1 MAENITLAKPLKLAT
16 PGTAP
21 IDGLT
26 VATVKDI
33 ANIESPWNGMMV
45 YCAADGKSYRVTKL
59 KDVSTGVFTKKA
71 VDTYEAVPDAKDMAA
86 KADKTAL
93 DGKADATSLAGKA
106 DKNHTHAIA
115 DVTGLD
121 TALAGKADKEHT
133 HEQYA
138 LKTEIPD
145 GVNLE
150 PYLTKE
156 EMAAAKAEM
165 EAKEQ
170 ELRTEVEAKADKTA
184 LAAKAEELRAEI
196 AAKDSAQNTT
206 TEFQVYAT
214 NAVIAAG
221 VTDSETGIPWATD
234 VPAGMTQKFKIRCDV
249 LAADSDVVVE
259 WGDGTSS
266 AIAKNEFESSDDSDW
281 GLGEMVYV
289 VAHTYAAPGRYRVIV
304 RGKQYW
310 GFQQVKGF
318 NIISRIFDHGYPTA
332 GWLQNLSVACQW
344 SPKIQKVVFPTGLEL
359 FANIHNAY
367 ALFADCVNLVSVKNC
382 QTKFRFTRDVTNMFS
397 GCTALQECDFQL
409 PQSAVKNASYNRVFY
424 NCSSLEADIANL
436 LPDRGFDG
444 KTVSMVE
451 CFRGCS
457 KLTGT
462 VPAVKLWEDMVI
474 NWTATRC
481 FTDCSETLR
490 LQVPASWG
498 GMGVEVDDPH
508 PVTRKQMKS
517 YIADELEKIGTG
529 GTGGSGTVG
538 DVTGKG
544 HVIGGYAARITEYD
558 ESAKR
563 VTLAE
568 DADMTKFSAG
578 ATATFNWA
586 GTSASAEEKFAS
598 AEIATVDATNRTLTF
613 SAALDGAMPDI
624 DKNAAWVR
632 VIDPD
637 RDSAAS
643 AHGEF
648 NFVTGD
654 DAHGQGYCN
663 SATGVG
669 AFASGAYNNVPGDFS
684 EAHGVG
690 NTVAGENNVAFGGNN
705 TGIGGNNSVLPEAQM
720 CFTVGNGN
728 VAKGQSQ
735 IILGCSN
742 ELTGHTC
749 GVLGSANRDAAGA
762 SFHVMLGWGNFT
774 DAAYTVTGGYCNRNH
789 AKRASMFGAFGE
801 LSASAENEGAF
812 AIGGGEKKGSERV
825 TFIHRSR
832 RPVLNPLYNSSKDSG
847 KTGTDSDGNAK
858 YLAEMGAS
866 TEYAGTLKP
875 MSKTVT
881 ATDGGTLEFDPGEF
895 SRYILTG
902 SGSVTLGVSD
912 AMADGDSIQIVLD
925 TSKVTP
931 TFPAGWVTL
940 GVDVTTLPG
949 LYVLEIAKVGTTIFY
964 KTLFPDSQGGGGT
977 LADAKYALKTHSHGI
992 DDVNVLREVLN
1003 NKANV
1008 SALDDKADKNHTHAI
1023 ANVTGL
1029 QSVLDNKVDQSSMN
1043 TALDGKANA
1052 THSHAIADVANL
1064 QTLLNGV
1071 IYSPTSGSAGQFLK
1085 LNEDG
1090 TCAWDVTEEYY
1101 PQKNNFSAIGGG
1113 NDQPGYVKFS
1123 SGLILQWGHSAINN
1137 PEEEIDTTF
1146 PITFPNACFEVVV
1159 GTRVV
1164 PNSASIQYS
1173 AADSLIQLISFT
1185 TSGAKFFRQNI
1196 NNKVSTQARWIAIGC

>member
-1 MAENITLAKPLKLAT
+1 MADNINLAKPLKITT

-21 IDGLT
+21 IAGT
-26 VATVKDI
+26 VVAKVSDI
-33 ANIESPWNGMMV
+33 ANVASPWLGMEIYV
-45 YCAADGKSYRVTKL
+45 EADGKTYRVTSL
-59 KDVSTGVFTKKA
+59 KDVAVGPLTKKA

-93 DGKADATSLAGKA
+93 EGKADA
-106 DKNHTHAIA
+106 
-115 DVTGLD
+115 
-121 TALAGKADKEHT
+121 EHT
-133 HEQYA
+133 HEIA
-138 LKTEIPD
+138 DVSGLKTALD
-145 GVNLE
+145 
-150 PYLTKE
+150 
-156 EMAAAKAEM
+156 
-165 EAKEQ
+165 
-170 ELRTEVEAKADKTA
+170 AKADATA
-184 LAAKAEELRAEI
+184 LTAKAEELRAEI

-214 NAVIAAG
+214 NATIAAG
-221 VTDSETGIPWATD
+221 VVDSETGIPWATD
-234 VPAGMTQKFKIRCDV
+234 VPAGMTQKLKIRCDV
-249 LAADSDVVVE
+249 LAADSDVVIE
-259 WGDGTSS
+259 WGDGSTS
-266 AIAKNEFESSDDSDW
+266 AIAKNEFESSDNSDW
-281 GLGEMVYV
+281 DLGEMVYV
-289 VAHTYAAPGRYRVIV
+289 MAHTYAAPGRYRVII

-397 GCTALQECDFQL
+397 GCTALKECDFQL

-424 NCSSLEADIANL
+424 NCSNLEADIADL

-481 FTDCSETLR
+481 FTDCSDALR

-663 SATGVG
+663 SATGAG
-669 AFASGAYNNVPGDFS
+669 AFASGAYNNVPGDYS

-705 TGIGGNNSVLPEAQM
+705 TGIGGNNSVLPTAQM

-762 SFHVMLGWGNFT
+762 SFHVMLGWGNYT

-789 AKRASMFGAFGE
+789 AKRASMSGVFGE
-801 LSASAENEGAF
+801 LSSSAENEGAF
-812 AIGGGEKKGSERV
+812 AVGGGEKKGSERV

-847 KTGTDSDGNAK
+847 NTGTDSDGNAK

-881 ATDGGTLEFDPGEF
+881 VTDGGTLEFDPGEY

-977 LADAKYALKTHSHGI
+977 
-992 DDVNVLREVLN
+992 VNIGSQIKIGEN
-1003 NKANV
+1003 GHWIISGMDSGV
-1008 SALDDKADKNHTHAI
+1008 SA
-1023 ANVTGL
+1023 TGPKGEDGFVPWVGTL
-1029 QSVLDNKVDQSSMN
+1029 AQYE
-1043 TALDGKANA
+1043 AL
-1052 THSHAIADVANL
+1052 
-1064 QTLLNGV
+1064 
-1071 IYSPTSGSAGQFLK
+1071 GSAT
-1085 LNEDG
+1085 D
-1090 TCAWDVTEEYY
+1090 
-1101 PQKNNFSAIGGG
+1101 PQQI
-1113 NDQPGYVKFS
+1113 Y
-1123 SGLILQWGHSAINN
+1123 I
-1137 PEEEIDTTF
+1137 
-1146 PITFPNACFEVVV
+1146 ITD
-1159 GTRVV
+1159 
-1164 PNSASIQYS
+1164 Y
-1173 AADSLIQLISFT
+1173 
-1185 TSGAKFFRQNI
+1185 
-1196 NNKVSTQARWIAIGC
+1196 

>member
-1 MAENITLAKPLKLAT
+1 MADNINLAKPLKITT

-21 IDGLT
+21 IAGT
-26 VATVKDI
+26 VVAKVSDI
-33 ANIESPWNGMMV
+33 ANVASPWLGMEIYV
-45 YCAADGKSYRVTKL
+45 EADGKTYRVTSL
-59 KDVSTGVFTKKA
+59 KDVAVGPLTKKA
-71 VDTYEAVPDAKDMAA
+71 VDTYEAVPDAKD
-86 KADKTAL
+86 
-93 DGKADATSLAGKA
+93 
-106 DKNHTHAIA
+106 
-115 DVTGLD
+115 V
-121 TALAGKADKEHT
+121 
-133 HEQYA
+133 
-138 LKTEIPD
+138 
-145 GVNLE
+145 
-150 PYLTKE
+150 
-156 EMAAAKAEM
+156 AAAKAEI
-165 EAKEQ
+165 
-170 ELRTEVEAKADKTA
+170 T
-184 LAAKAEELRAEI
+184 AKAEELRAEI

-234 VPAGMTQKFKIRCDV
+234 VPAGMTQKLKIRCDV
-249 LAADSDVVVE
+249 LAADSDVVIE
-259 WGDGTSS
+259 WGDGTTS

-281 GLGEMVYV
+281 SLGEMVYV
-289 VAHTYAAPGRYRVIV
+289 MAHTYAAPGRYRVIV

-397 GCTALQECDFQL
+397 GCTALKECDFQL

-444 KTVSMVE
+444 KTVSMIE

-490 LQVPASWG
+490 MQVPASWG

-508 PVTRKQMKS
+508 PVTRKQMKA

-613 SAALDGAMPDI
+613 SAAPDGAMPDI
-624 DKNAAWVR
+624 EKNAAWVR

-643 AHGEF
+643 AHGEY

-669 AFASGAYNNVPGDFS
+669 AFVSGAYNNVPGDFS

-705 TGIGGNNSVLPEAQM
+705 TGIGGNNSVLPTAQM

-728 VAKGQSQ
+728 IAKGQSQ
-735 IILGCSN
+735 IMLGCSN

-749 GVLGSANRDAAGA
+749 GVLGSANKDAEGA

-789 AKRASMFGAFGE
+789 AKRASMSGVFGE
-801 LSASAENEGAF
+801 LSSSAENEGAF
-812 AIGGGEKKGSERV
+812 AVGGGEKKGSERV

-832 RPVLNPLYNSSKDSG
+832 RPVLNPLYNSAKDTG
-847 KTGTDSDGNAK
+847 DTGTDSDGNAK

-881 ATDGGTLEFDPGEF
+881 VTDGGTLEFDPGEF

-949 LYVLEIAKVGTTIFY
+949 LYVLEIAKVGSTVFY

-977 LADAKYALKTHSHGI
+977 
-992 DDVNVLREVLN
+992 VNIGSQIKIGEN
-1003 NKANV
+1003 GHWIIAGMDSGV
-1008 SALDDKADKNHTHAI
+1008 SA
-1023 ANVTGL
+1023 TGPKGEAGFVPWVGTL
-1029 QSVLDNKVDQSSMN
+1029 AQYE
-1043 TALDGKANA
+1043 AL
-1052 THSHAIADVANL
+1052 
-1064 QTLLNGV
+1064 
-1071 IYSPTSGSAGQFLK
+1071 GSAT
-1085 LNEDG
+1085 D
-1090 TCAWDVTEEYY
+1090 
-1101 PQKNNFSAIGGG
+1101 PQQI
-1113 NDQPGYVKFS
+1113 Y
-1123 SGLILQWGHSAINN
+1123 I
-1137 PEEEIDTTF
+1137 
-1146 PITFPNACFEVVV
+1146 ITD
-1159 GTRVV
+1159 
-1164 PNSASIQYS
+1164 Y
-1173 AADSLIQLISFT
+1173 
-1185 TSGAKFFRQNI
+1185 
-1196 NNKVSTQARWIAIGC
+1196 

>member
-93 DGKADATSLAGKA
+93 DGKADATSLDGKADKSALNAKA
-106 DKNHTHAIA
+106 DKNHTHTISN
-115 DVTGLD
+115 VTGLD

-138 LKTEIPD
+138 LK
-145 GVNLE
+145 
-150 PYLTKE
+150 
-156 EMAAAKAEM
+156 AEM
-165 EAKEQ
+165 E
-170 ELRTEVEAKADKTA
+170 
-184 LAAKAEELRAEI
+184 AKAEELRAEI
-196 AAKDSAQNTT
+196 ATKDSAQNTT

-221 VTDSETGIPWATD
+221 ETDSETGIPWATD

-397 GCTALQECDFQL
+397 GCTALKECDFQL

-481 FTDCSETLR
+481 FTDCSDALR
-490 LQVPASWG
+490 LQVPVSWG

-517 YIADELEKIGTG
+517 YIADELEKIGAGGTG
-529 GTGGSGTVG
+529 GTGGSGTAG

-613 SAALDGAMPDI
+613 SATLDGAMPDI
-624 DKNAAWVR
+624 EKNAAWVR

-643 AHGEF
+643 AHGEY

-705 TGIGGNNSVLPEAQM
+705 TGIGGNNSVLPTAQM
-720 CFTVGNGN
+720 CFTAGNGN
-728 VAKGQSQ
+728 IAKGQSQ
-735 IILGCSN
+735 IMLGCSN

-749 GVLGSANRDAAGA
+749 GVLGSANKDAEGA

-789 AKRASMFGAFGE
+789 AKRASMSGVFGE
-801 LSASAENEGAF
+801 LSSSAENEGAF
-812 AIGGGEKKGSERV
+812 AVGGGEKKGSERV

-847 KTGTDSDGNAK
+847 NTGTDSDGNAK

-881 ATDGGTLEFDPGEF
+881 VTDGGTLEFDPGDY

-977 LADAKYALKTHSHGI
+977 
-992 DDVNVLREVLN
+992 VNIGSQIKIGEN
-1003 NKANV
+1003 GHWIISGMDSGV
-1008 SALDDKADKNHTHAI
+1008 SA
-1023 ANVTGL
+1023 TGPKGEDGFVPWVGTL
-1029 QSVLDNKVDQSSMN
+1029 AQYE
-1043 TALDGKANA
+1043 AL
-1052 THSHAIADVANL
+1052 
-1064 QTLLNGV
+1064 
-1071 IYSPTSGSAGQFLK
+1071 GSAT
-1085 LNEDG
+1085 D
-1090 TCAWDVTEEYY
+1090 
-1101 PQKNNFSAIGGG
+1101 PQQI
-1113 NDQPGYVKFS
+1113 Y
-1123 SGLILQWGHSAINN
+1123 I
-1137 PEEEIDTTF
+1137 
-1146 PITFPNACFEVVV
+1146 ITD
-1159 GTRVV
+1159 
-1164 PNSASIQYS
+1164 Y
-1173 AADSLIQLISFT
+1173 
-1185 TSGAKFFRQNI
+1185 
-1196 NNKVSTQARWIAIGC
+1196 

>member
-45 YCAADGKSYRVTKL
+45 YCAADGKTYRVTKL

-71 VDTYEAVPDAKDMAA
+71 VDTYEAVPDAKDIAA

-93 DGKADATSLAGKA
+93 EGKADAEHTHEIADVSGLKTTLDGKADAA
-106 DKNHTHAIA
+106 
-115 DVTGLD
+115 
-121 TALAGKADKEHT
+121 ALT
-133 HEQYA
+133 
-138 LKTEIPD
+138 
-145 GVNLE
+145 
-150 PYLTKE
+150 
-156 EMAAAKAEM
+156 
-165 EAKEQ
+165 
-170 ELRTEVEAKADKTA
+170 
-184 LAAKAEELRAEI
+184 AKAEELRAEI
-196 AAKDSAQNTT
+196 AAKDAAQNTT

-214 NAVIAAG
+214 NATIAAG

-234 VPAGMTQKFKIRCDV
+234 VPAGMTQKLKIRCDV

-259 WGDGTSS
+259 WGDGTTS

-281 GLGEMVYV
+281 SLGEMVYV
-289 VAHTYAAPGRYRVIV
+289 MAHTYAAPGRYRVIV

-397 GCTALQECDFQL
+397 GCAALKECDFQL

-444 KTVSMVE
+444 KTVSMIE

-481 FTDCSETLR
+481 FTDCSDALR
-490 LQVPASWG
+490 LQVPVSWG
-498 GMGVEVDDPH
+498 GMGVEIDDPH

-568 DADMTKFSAG
+568 DTDMTKFSAG

-586 GTSASAEEKFAS
+586 GTSAEEKFAS

-643 AHGEF
+643 AHGEY
-648 NFVTGD
+648 NFVSGD

-663 SATGVG
+663 SVTGVG
-669 AFASGAYNNVPGDFS
+669 AFASGAYNNVPGDYS

-690 NTVAGENNVAFGGNN
+690 NTVAGENNVAFGGYN
-705 TGIGGNNSVLPEAQM
+705 TGIGGNNSVLPTAQM

-728 VAKGQSQ
+728 IAKGQSQ

-749 GVLGSANRDAAGA
+749 GVLGSANKDAAGA
-762 SFHVMLGWGNFT
+762 SFHVMLGWGNYT

-847 KTGTDSDGNAK
+847 NTGTDSDGNAK

-881 ATDGGTLEFDPGEF
+881 VTDGGTLEFDPGEF

-977 LADAKYALKTHSHGI
+977 
-992 DDVNVLREVLN
+992 VNIGSQIKIGEN
-1003 NKANV
+1003 GHWIISGMDSGV
-1008 SALDDKADKNHTHAI
+1008 SA
-1023 ANVTGL
+1023 TGPKGEDGFVPWVGTL
-1029 QSVLDNKVDQSSMN
+1029 AQYE
-1043 TALDGKANA
+1043 AL
-1052 THSHAIADVANL
+1052 
-1064 QTLLNGV
+1064 
-1071 IYSPTSGSAGQFLK
+1071 GSAT
-1085 LNEDG
+1085 D
-1090 TCAWDVTEEYY
+1090 
-1101 PQKNNFSAIGGG
+1101 PQQI
-1113 NDQPGYVKFS
+1113 Y
-1123 SGLILQWGHSAINN
+1123 I
-1137 PEEEIDTTF
+1137 
-1146 PITFPNACFEVVV
+1146 ITD
-1159 GTRVV
+1159 
-1164 PNSASIQYS
+1164 Y
-1173 AADSLIQLISFT
+1173 
-1185 TSGAKFFRQNI
+1185 
-1196 NNKVSTQARWIAIGC
+1196 

>member
-33 ANIESPWNGMMV
+33 ANIESPWNGMTV

-93 DGKADATSLAGKA
+93 EGKADKSALNAKA

-121 TALAGKADKEHT
+121 TALDGKADKEHT

-156 EMAAAKAEM
+156 EMAAAKAEL

-170 ELRTEVEAKADKTA
+170 QLRTEVEAKADKTA
-184 LAAKAEELRAEI
+184 LAEKAKELRAEI
-196 AAKDSAQNTT
+196 AAKDSAQNIT

-221 VTDSETGIPWATD
+221 VTDSETGIPWATN

-266 AIAKNEFESSDDSDW
+266 AIAENEFESSDDSDW

-289 VAHTYAAPGRYRVIV
+289 MAHTYAAPGRYRVIV

-310 GFQQVKGF
+310 GFQQVEGF

-332 GWLQNLSVACQW
+332 GWLQNLSVACRW
-344 SPKIQKVVFPTGLEL
+344 SPKIQKAVFPTGLEL
-359 FANIHNAY
+359 FANVHNAY

-382 QTKFRFTRDVTNMFS
+382 QTKFRFTRDVSNMFS
-397 GCTALQECDFQL
+397 GCTALRECDFQL

-424 NCSSLEADIANL
+424 NCSSLEADIADL

-444 KTVSMVE
+444 KTVSMIE

-462 VPAVKLWEDMVI
+462 VPAVKLWEDVVI

-481 FTDCSETLR
+481 FTECSEAIR
-490 LQVPASWG
+490 MQVPASWG

-517 YIADELEKIGTG
+517 YIADELEKIGAG

-568 DADMTKFSAG
+568 DADMTKFCAG

-598 AEIATVDATNRTLTF
+598 AEIATVDTANRTLTF
-613 SAALDGAMPDI
+613 SAAPDGAMPDI
-624 DKNAAWVR
+624 EKNAAWVR

-643 AHGEF
+643 AHGEY

-663 SATGVG
+663 SATGAG

-690 NTVAGENNVAFGGNN
+690 NTVAGENNVAFGGSN
-705 TGIGGNNSVLPEAQM
+705 TGIGGNNTVLPTAQM

-728 VAKGQSQ
+728 IAKGQSQ

-749 GVLGSANRDAAGA
+749 GVLGSANKDADGA

-774 DAAYTVTGGYCNRNH
+774 DAAYTVTGGYGNRNH
-789 AKRASMFGAFGE
+789 AKRASMSGVFGE
-801 LSASAENEGAF
+801 LSSSAENEGAF
-812 AIGGGEKKGSERV
+812 AVGGGEKKGSERV

-847 KTGTDSDGNAK
+847 NTGTDSDGNAK

-881 ATDGGTLEFDPGEF
+881 VTDGGTLEFDPGEY

-977 LADAKYALKTHSHGI
+977 
-992 DDVNVLREVLN
+992 VNIGSQIKIGEN
-1003 NKANV
+1003 GHWIISGMDSGV
-1008 SALDDKADKNHTHAI
+1008 SA
-1023 ANVTGL
+1023 TGPKGEDGFVPWVGTL
-1029 QSVLDNKVDQSSMN
+1029 AQYE
-1043 TALDGKANA
+1043 AL
-1052 THSHAIADVANL
+1052 
-1064 QTLLNGV
+1064 
-1071 IYSPTSGSAGQFLK
+1071 GSAT
-1085 LNEDG
+1085 D
-1090 TCAWDVTEEYY
+1090 
-1101 PQKNNFSAIGGG
+1101 PQQI
-1113 NDQPGYVKFS
+1113 Y
-1123 SGLILQWGHSAINN
+1123 I
-1137 PEEEIDTTF
+1137 
-1146 PITFPNACFEVVV
+1146 ITD
-1159 GTRVV
+1159 
-1164 PNSASIQYS
+1164 Y
-1173 AADSLIQLISFT
+1173 
-1185 TSGAKFFRQNI
+1185 
-1196 NNKVSTQARWIAIGC
+1196 

>member
-45 YCAADGKSYRVTKL
+45 YCAADGKTYRVTKL

-71 VDTYEAVPDAKDMAA
+71 VDTYEAVPDAKDIAA

-93 DGKADATSLAGKA
+93 EGKADAEHTHEIADVSGLKTTLDGKADAA
-106 DKNHTHAIA
+106 
-115 DVTGLD
+115 
-121 TALAGKADKEHT
+121 ALT
-133 HEQYA
+133 
-138 LKTEIPD
+138 
-145 GVNLE
+145 
-150 PYLTKE
+150 
-156 EMAAAKAEM
+156 
-165 EAKEQ
+165 
-170 ELRTEVEAKADKTA
+170 
-184 LAAKAEELRAEI
+184 AKAEELRAEI
-196 AAKDSAQNTT
+196 AAKDAAQNTT

-221 VTDSETGIPWATD
+221 VVDSETGIPWATD
-234 VPAGMTQKFKIRCDV
+234 VPAGMTQKLKIRCDV
-249 LAADSDVVVE
+249 LAANSDVVIE
-259 WGDGTSS
+259 WGDGSTS
-266 AIAKNEFESSDDSDW
+266 AIAKNEFERTDDADW
-281 GLGEMVYV
+281 NLGEMVYV
-289 VAHTYAAPGRYRVIV
+289 MAHTYAAPGRYRVVI

-310 GFQQVKGF
+310 GFQQVKDY
-318 NIISRIFDHGYPTA
+318 NIVSHIFEHGYPTA

-397 GCTALQECDFQL
+397 GCTALKECDFQL

-424 NCSSLEADIANL
+424 NCPNLEADIADL

-444 KTVSMVE
+444 KTVSMIE

-481 FTDCSETLR
+481 FTDCSDALR
-490 LQVPASWG
+490 LQVPVSWG

-517 YIADELEKIGTG
+517 YIADELEKIGTGGTG

-568 DADMTKFSAG
+568 DADMSKFSAG

-598 AEIATVDATNRTLTF
+598 AEIATVDATNRALTF

-624 DKNAAWVR
+624 EKNAAWVR

-643 AHGEF
+643 AHGEY

-663 SATGVG
+663 SATGTG
-669 AFASGAYNNVPGDFS
+669 AFVSGAYNNVPGDFS

-705 TGIGGNNSVLPEAQM
+705 TGIGGNNSVLPTAQM

-728 VAKGQSQ
+728 IAKGQSQ
-735 IILGCSN
+735 IMLGCSN

-749 GVLGSANRDAAGA
+749 GVLGSANKDAEGA

-789 AKRASMFGAFGE
+789 AKRASMSGVFGE
-801 LSASAENEGAF
+801 LSSSAENEGAF
-812 AIGGGEKKGSERV
+812 AVGGGEKKGSERV

-847 KTGTDSDGNAK
+847 NTGTDSDGNAK

-881 ATDGGTLEFDPGEF
+881 VTDGGTLEFDPGEF

-977 LADAKYALKTHSHGI
+977 
-992 DDVNVLREVLN
+992 VNIGSQIKIGEN
-1003 NKANV
+1003 GHWIIAGMDSGV
-1008 SALDDKADKNHTHAI
+1008 SA
-1023 ANVTGL
+1023 TGPKGEDGFVPWVGTL
-1029 QSVLDNKVDQSSMN
+1029 AQYE
-1043 TALDGKANA
+1043 AL
-1052 THSHAIADVANL
+1052 
-1064 QTLLNGV
+1064 
-1071 IYSPTSGSAGQFLK
+1071 GSAT
-1085 LNEDG
+1085 D
-1090 TCAWDVTEEYY
+1090 
-1101 PQKNNFSAIGGG
+1101 PQQI
-1113 NDQPGYVKFS
+1113 Y
-1123 SGLILQWGHSAINN
+1123 I
-1137 PEEEIDTTF
+1137 
-1146 PITFPNACFEVVV
+1146 ITD
-1159 GTRVV
+1159 
-1164 PNSASIQYS
+1164 Y
-1173 AADSLIQLISFT
+1173 
-1185 TSGAKFFRQNI
+1185 
-1196 NNKVSTQARWIAIGC
+1196 

>member
-71 VDTYEAVPDAKDMAA
+71 VDTYEAVPDAKDMAE

-93 DGKADATSLAGKA
+93 DGKADATSLDGKADKSALNAKA
-106 DKNHTHAIA
+106 DKNHTHTISN
-115 DVTGLD
+115 VTGLD

-138 LKTEIPD
+138 LK
-145 GVNLE
+145 
-150 PYLTKE
+150 
-156 EMAAAKAEM
+156 AEM
-165 EAKEQ
+165 NAN
-170 ELRTEVEAKADKTA
+170 
-184 LAAKAEELRAEI
+184 AEELRAEI

-249 LAADSDVVVE
+249 LAANSDVVIE

-397 GCTALQECDFQL
+397 GCAALKECDFQL

-444 KTVSMVE
+444 KTVSMIE

-481 FTDCSETLR
+481 FTDCSDALR
-490 LQVPASWG
+490 LQVPVSWG

-508 PVTRKQMKS
+508 PVTRKQMKA

-613 SAALDGAMPDI
+613 SATLDGAMPDI
-624 DKNAAWVR
+624 EKNAAWVR

-643 AHGEF
+643 AHGEY

-663 SATGVG
+663 SATGAG
-669 AFASGAYNNVPGDFS
+669 AFASGAYNNVPGDYS

-705 TGIGGNNSVLPEAQM
+705 TGIGGNNSVLPTAQM
-720 CFTVGNGN
+720 CFTAGNGN
-728 VAKGQSQ
+728 IAKGQSQ
-735 IILGCSN
+735 IMLGCSN
-742 ELTGHTC
+742 ELSGHTC
-749 GVLGSANRDAAGA
+749 GVLGSANKDAEGA

-789 AKRASMFGAFGE
+789 AKRASMSGVFGE
-801 LSASAENEGAF
+801 LSSSAENEGAF
-812 AIGGGEKKGSERV
+812 AVGGGEKKGSERV

-832 RPVLNPLYNSSKDSG
+832 RPVLNPLYNSSKDPG
-847 KTGTDSDGNAK
+847 NTGTDSDGNAK

-881 ATDGGTLEFDPGEF
+881 VTDGGTLEFDPGEY

-977 LADAKYALKTHSHGI
+977 
-992 DDVNVLREVLN
+992 VNIGSQIKIGEN
-1003 NKANV
+1003 GHWIISGMDSGV
-1008 SALDDKADKNHTHAI
+1008 SA
-1023 ANVTGL
+1023 TGPKGEDGFVPWVGTL
-1029 QSVLDNKVDQSSMN
+1029 AQYE
-1043 TALDGKANA
+1043 AL
-1052 THSHAIADVANL
+1052 
-1064 QTLLNGV
+1064 
-1071 IYSPTSGSAGQFLK
+1071 GSAT
-1085 LNEDG
+1085 D
-1090 TCAWDVTEEYY
+1090 
-1101 PQKNNFSAIGGG
+1101 PQQI
-1113 NDQPGYVKFS
+1113 Y
-1123 SGLILQWGHSAINN
+1123 I
-1137 PEEEIDTTF
+1137 
-1146 PITFPNACFEVVV
+1146 ITD
-1159 GTRVV
+1159 
-1164 PNSASIQYS
+1164 Y
-1173 AADSLIQLISFT
+1173 
-1185 TSGAKFFRQNI
+1185 
-1196 NNKVSTQARWIAIGC
+1196 

>member
-1 MAENITLAKPLKLAT
+1 MADNINLAKPLKITT

-21 IDGLT
+21 IAGT
-26 VATVKDI
+26 VVAKVSDI
-33 ANIESPWNGMMV
+33 ADVASPWLGMEV
-45 YCAADGKSYRVTKL
+45 YVEADGKTYRVTSL
-59 KDVSTGVFTKKA
+59 KDVAVGPLTKKA
-71 VDTYEAVPDAKDMAA
+71 VDTYEAVPDAKDMA
-86 KADKTAL
+86 
-93 DGKADATSLAGKA
+93 
-106 DKNHTHAIA
+106 
-115 DVTGLD
+115 
-121 TALAGKADKEHT
+121 
-133 HEQYA
+133 
-138 LKTEIPD
+138 
-145 GVNLE
+145 
-150 PYLTKE
+150 
-156 EMAAAKAEM
+156 
-165 EAKEQ
+165 
-170 ELRTEVEAKADKTA
+170 AKADKTA

-221 VTDSETGIPWATD
+221 VVDSETGIPWATD

-289 VAHTYAAPGRYRVIV
+289 MAHTYAAPGRYRVIV

-444 KTVSMVE
+444 KTVSMIE

-457 KLTGT
+457 RLTGT

-481 FTDCSETLR
+481 FTDCSDALR

-529 GTGGSGTVG
+529 GTGGTGGSGTAG

-613 SAALDGAMPDI
+613 SATLDGAMPDI
-624 DKNAAWVR
+624 EKNAAWVR

-643 AHGEF
+643 AHGEY

-789 AKRASMFGAFGE
+789 AKRASMSGVFGE
-801 LSASAENEGAF
+801 LSSSAENEGAF
-812 AIGGGEKKGSERV
+812 AVGGGEKKGSERV

-847 KTGTDSDGNAK
+847 NTGTDSDGNAK

-881 ATDGGTLEFDPGEF
+881 VTDGGALEFDPGEF

-912 AMADGDSIQIVLD
+912 AMVDGDSIQIVLD

-977 LADAKYALKTHSHGI
+977 
-992 DDVNVLREVLN
+992 VNIGSQIKIGEN
-1003 NKANV
+1003 GHWIISGMDSGV
-1008 SALDDKADKNHTHAI
+1008 SA
-1023 ANVTGL
+1023 TGPKGEDGFVPWVGTL
-1029 QSVLDNKVDQSSMN
+1029 AQYE
-1043 TALDGKANA
+1043 AL
-1052 THSHAIADVANL
+1052 
-1064 QTLLNGV
+1064 
-1071 IYSPTSGSAGQFLK
+1071 GSAT
-1085 LNEDG
+1085 D
-1090 TCAWDVTEEYY
+1090 
-1101 PQKNNFSAIGGG
+1101 PQQI
-1113 NDQPGYVKFS
+1113 Y
-1123 SGLILQWGHSAINN
+1123 I
-1137 PEEEIDTTF
+1137 
-1146 PITFPNACFEVVV
+1146 ITD
-1159 GTRVV
+1159 
-1164 PNSASIQYS
+1164 Y
-1173 AADSLIQLISFT
+1173 
-1185 TSGAKFFRQNI
+1185 
-1196 NNKVSTQARWIAIGC
+1196 

>member
-45 YCAADGKSYRVTKL
+45 YCAADGKTYRVTKL

-71 VDTYEAVPDAKDMAA
+71 VDTYEAVPDAKDIAA

-93 DGKADATSLAGKA
+93 EGKADAEHTHEIADVSELKATLDGKADAAAL
-106 DKNHTHAIA
+106 
-115 DVTGLD
+115 
-121 TALAGKADKEHT
+121 TA
-133 HEQYA
+133 
-138 LKTEIPD
+138 KT
-145 GVNLE
+145 
-150 PYLTKE
+150 
-156 EMAAAKAEM
+156 
-165 EAKEQ
+165 
-170 ELRTEVEAKADKTA
+170 
-184 LAAKAEELRAEI
+184 EELRAEI
-196 AAKDSAQNTT
+196 AEKDSAQNTT

-397 GCTALQECDFQL
+397 GCTALKECDFQL

-568 DADMTKFSAG
+568 DTDMSKFSAG

-586 GTSASAEEKFAS
+586 GTSAEEKFAS

-613 SAALDGAMPDI
+613 SASLDGAMPDI
-624 DKNAAWVR
+624 EKNAAWVR
-632 VIDPD
+632 VLDPD

-643 AHGEF
+643 AHGEY
-648 NFVTGD
+648 NFVSGD

-663 SATGVG
+663 SVTGVG
-669 AFASGAYNNVPGDFS
+669 AFASGAYNNVPGDYS

-720 CFTVGNGN
+720 CFTAGNGN
-728 VAKGQSQ
+728 IAKGQSQ
-735 IILGCSN
+735 IMLGCSN

-749 GVLGSANRDAAGA
+749 GVLGSANKDAEGA

-789 AKRASMFGAFGE
+789 AKRASMSGVFGE
-801 LSASAENEGAF
+801 LSSSAENEGAF

-832 RPVLNPLYNSSKDSG
+832 RPVLNPLYNSAKD
-847 KTGTDSDGNAK
+847 TGNTGIDSDGNAK

-881 ATDGGTLEFDPGEF
+881 VTDGGTLEFDPGDF

-1008 SALDDKADKNHTHAI
+1008 SALDDKANKNHSHSVVDVAGLQAALFGKAQSVHTHTVQDVTDLQTTLDGKAAKNHTHAI

-1101 PQKNNFSAIGGG
+1101 PQKNDFSAIGGG

>member
-71 VDTYEAVPDAKDMAA
+71 VDTYEAVPDAKDMA
-86 KADKTAL
+86 
-93 DGKADATSLAGKA
+93 
-106 DKNHTHAIA
+106 
-115 DVTGLD
+115 
-121 TALAGKADKEHT
+121 E
-133 HEQYA
+133 
-138 LKTEIPD
+138 
-145 GVNLE
+145 
-150 PYLTKE
+150 
-156 EMAAAKAEM
+156 
-165 EAKEQ
+165 
-170 ELRTEVEAKADKTA
+170 KADKTA

-234 VPAGMTQKFKIRCDV
+234 VPAGMTQKLKIRCDV
-249 LAADSDVVVE
+249 LAADSDVVIE
-259 WGDGTSS
+259 WGDGTTS

-281 GLGEMVYV
+281 SLGEMVYV

-397 GCTALQECDFQL
+397 GCTALKECDFQL

-424 NCSSLEADIANL
+424 NCPSLEADIANL

-444 KTVSMVE
+444 KTVSMIE

-481 FTDCSETLR
+481 FTDCSDALR

-568 DADMTKFSAG
+568 DTDMTKFSAG

-613 SAALDGAMPDI
+613 SAAPDGGMPDI
-624 DKNAAWVR
+624 EKNAAWVR

-643 AHGEF
+643 AHGEY

-663 SATGVG
+663 SATGTG
-669 AFASGAYNNVPGDFS
+669 AFASGAYNNVPGDYS

-705 TGIGGNNSVLPEAQM
+705 SGIGGNNSVLPTAQM

-728 VAKGQSQ
+728 IAKGQSQ
-735 IILGCSN
+735 IMLGCSN

-749 GVLGSANRDAAGA
+749 GVLGSANKDAEGA

-789 AKRASMFGAFGE
+789 AKWASMSGVFGE
-801 LSASAENEGAF
+801 LSSSAENEGAF
-812 AIGGGEKKGSERV
+812 AVGGGEKKGSERV

-847 KTGTDSDGNAK
+847 NTGTDSDGNAK

-881 ATDGGTLEFDPGEF
+881 VTDGGTLEFDPGEY

-949 LYVLEIAKVGTTIFY
+949 LYVLEIAKVGSTIFY
-964 KTLFPDSQGGGGT
+964 KTLFPDSQGGVGT
-977 LADAKYALKTHSHGI
+977 LADAKYALKTHSHSI
-992 DDVNVLREVLN
+992 ADVAALQSTLN
-1003 NKANV
+1003 GKAQSV
-1008 SALDDKADKNHTHAI
+1008 HTHTVQQVTDLQTALDDKVGKSAMDA
-1023 ANVTGL
+1023 
-1029 QSVLDNKVDQSSMN
+1029 
-1043 TALDGKANA
+1043 ALNGKANA
-1052 THSHAIADVANL
+1052 THTHAIADVTNL

-1090 TCAWDVTEEYY
+1090 TCSWDVTEEYY
-1101 PQKNNFSAIGGG
+1101 PLPKHFSAIGGG

-1123 SGLILQWGHSAINN
+1123 SGLILQWGHSSIDN

-1173 AADSLIQLISFT
+1173 SADSLIQLISFT

>member
-93 DGKADATSLAGKA
+93 DGKADATSLDGKADKSALNAKA
-106 DKNHTHAIA
+106 DKNHTHTISN
-115 DVTGLD
+115 VTGLD
-121 TALAGKADKEHT
+121 TALNGKADKEHT

-138 LKTEIPD
+138 LK
-145 GVNLE
+145 
-150 PYLTKE
+150 
-156 EMAAAKAEM
+156 AEM
-165 EAKEQ
+165 N
-170 ELRTEVEAKADKTA
+170 
-184 LAAKAEELRAEI
+184 AKAEELRVEI
-196 AAKDSAQNTT
+196 ATKDSAQNTT

-397 GCTALQECDFQL
+397 GCTALKECDFQL

-424 NCSSLEADIANL
+424 NCSNLEADIADL

-481 FTDCSETLR
+481 FTDCSDALR

-508 PVTRKQMKS
+508 PVTRKQMKA
-517 YIADELEKIGTG
+517 YIADELEKIGAG
-529 GTGGSGTVG
+529 GTGGNGTVG

-544 HVIGGYAARITEYD
+544 HVIGGYAAMIIAYD
-558 ESAKR
+558 EAANR

-568 DADMTKFSAG
+568 DTDMSKFSAG

-586 GTSASAEEKFAS
+586 GTSAEEKFAS

-613 SAALDGAMPDI
+613 SASPDGAMPDI
-624 DKNAAWVR
+624 EKNAAWVR
-632 VIDPD
+632 VLDPD

-643 AHGEF
+643 AHGEY
-648 NFVTGD
+648 NFVSGD

-663 SATGVG
+663 SVTGVG
-669 AFASGAYNNVPGDFS
+669 AFASGAYNNVPGDYS

-749 GVLGSANRDAAGA
+749 GVLGSANKDAEGA

-789 AKRASMFGAFGE
+789 AKRASMSGVFGE
-801 LSASAENEGAF
+801 LSSSAENEGAF
-812 AIGGGEKKGSERV
+812 AVGGGEKKGSERV

-832 RPVLNPLYNSSKDSG
+832 RPVLNPLYNSSKDPG
-847 KTGTDSDGNAK
+847 NTGTDSDGNAK

-875 MSKTVT
+875 MSKTV
-881 ATDGGTLEFDPGEF
+881 AITDGGTLEFDPGEY

-977 LADAKYALKTHSHGI
+977 
-992 DDVNVLREVLN
+992 VNIGSQIKIGEN
-1003 NKANV
+1003 GHWIIAGMDSGV
-1008 SALDDKADKNHTHAI
+1008 SA
-1023 ANVTGL
+1023 TGPKGEDGFVPWVGTL
-1029 QSVLDNKVDQSSMN
+1029 AQYE
-1043 TALDGKANA
+1043 AL
-1052 THSHAIADVANL
+1052 
-1064 QTLLNGV
+1064 
-1071 IYSPTSGSAGQFLK
+1071 GSAT
-1085 LNEDG
+1085 D
-1090 TCAWDVTEEYY
+1090 
-1101 PQKNNFSAIGGG
+1101 PQQI
-1113 NDQPGYVKFS
+1113 Y
-1123 SGLILQWGHSAINN
+1123 I
-1137 PEEEIDTTF
+1137 
-1146 PITFPNACFEVVV
+1146 ITD
-1159 GTRVV
+1159 
-1164 PNSASIQYS
+1164 Y
-1173 AADSLIQLISFT
+1173 
-1185 TSGAKFFRQNI
+1185 
-1196 NNKVSTQARWIAIGC
+1196 

>member
-93 DGKADATSLAGKA
+93 DGKADATSLDGKA
-106 DKNHTHAIA
+106 DKSDLN
-115 DVTGLD
+115 
-121 TALAGKADKEHT
+121 
-133 HEQYA
+133 
-138 LKTEIPD
+138 
-145 GVNLE
+145 
-150 PYLTKE
+150 
-156 EMAAAKAEM
+156 
-165 EAKEQ
+165 
-170 ELRTEVEAKADKTA
+170 AKADKTA
-184 LAAKAEELRAEI
+184 LEAKAEELRAEI

-249 LAADSDVVVE
+249 PAADSDVVVE

-397 GCTALQECDFQL
+397 GCTALKECDFQL

-444 KTVSMVE
+444 KTVSMIE

-481 FTDCSETLR
+481 FTECSEALR
-490 LQVPASWG
+490 MQVPASWG

-613 SAALDGAMPDI
+613 SATLDGAMPDI
-624 DKNAAWVR
+624 EKNAAWVR

-643 AHGEF
+643 AHGEY
-648 NFVTGD
+648 NFVSGD

-663 SATGVG
+663 SVTGVG
-669 AFASGAYNNVPGDFS
+669 AFASGAYNNVPGDYS

-705 TGIGGNNSVLPEAQM
+705 TGIGGNNSVLPTAQM
-720 CFTVGNGN
+720 CFTAGNGN
-728 VAKGQSQ
+728 IAKGQSQ
-735 IILGCSN
+735 IMLGCSN

-749 GVLGSANRDAAGA
+749 GVLGSANKDAEGA

-789 AKRASMFGAFGE
+789 AKRASMSGVFGE
-801 LSASAENEGAF
+801 LSSSAENEGAF
-812 AIGGGEKKGSERV
+812 AVGGGEKKGSERV

-832 RPVLNPLYNSSKDSG
+832 RPVLNPLYNSSKDPG
-847 KTGTDSDGNAK
+847 NTGTDSDGNAK

-881 ATDGGTLEFDPGEF
+881 VTDGGTLEFDPGEY

-1008 SALDDKADKNHTHAI
+1008 SALDDKANKNHSHSVVDVAGLQAALFGKAQSVHTHTVQDVTDLQTTLDGKADKNHTHAI

>member
-1 MAENITLAKPLKLAT
+1 MADNINLAKPLKITT

-21 IDGLT
+21 IAGT
-26 VATVKDI
+26 VVAKVSDI
-33 ANIESPWNGMMV
+33 ANVASPWLGMEIYV
-45 YCAADGKSYRVTKL
+45 EADGKTYRVTSL
-59 KDVSTGVFTKKA
+59 KDVAVGPLTKKA
-71 VDTYEAVPDAKDMAA
+71 VDTYEAVPDAD
-86 KADKTAL
+86 
-93 DGKADATSLAGKA
+93 
-106 DKNHTHAIA
+106 
-115 DVTGLD
+115 DV
-121 TALAGKADKEHT
+121 
-133 HEQYA
+133 
-138 LKTEIPD
+138 
-145 GVNLE
+145 
-150 PYLTKE
+150 
-156 EMAAAKAEM
+156 AAAKAEI
-165 EAKEQ
+165 
-170 ELRTEVEAKADKTA
+170 
-184 LAAKAEELRAEI
+184 AAKAEELRAEI

-234 VPAGMTQKFKIRCDV
+234 VPAGMTQKLKIRCDV
-249 LAADSDVVVE
+249 LAANSDVVIE
-259 WGDGTSS
+259 WGDGSTS
-266 AIAKNEFESSDDSDW
+266 AIAKNEFESSDDADW
-281 GLGEMVYV
+281 NLGEMVYV

-318 NIISRIFDHGYPTA
+318 NIISRIFEHGYPTA

-397 GCTALQECDFQL
+397 GCTALKECDFQL

-424 NCSSLEADIANL
+424 NCSNLEADIANL

-444 KTVSMVE
+444 KTVSMIE

-481 FTDCSETLR
+481 FTECSEALR
-490 LQVPASWG
+490 MQVPASWG

-517 YIADELEKIGTG
+517 YIADELEKIGTGGTG

-613 SAALDGAMPDI
+613 SATLDGAMPDI
-624 DKNAAWVR
+624 EKNAAWVR

-643 AHGEF
+643 AHGEY

-690 NTVAGENNVAFGGNN
+690 NTVAGENNVAFGGYN
-705 TGIGGNNSVLPEAQM
+705 TGIGGNNSVLPTAQM

-728 VAKGQSQ
+728 IAKGQSQ

-749 GVLGSANRDAAGA
+749 GVLGSANKDAAGA
-762 SFHVMLGWGNFT
+762 SFHVMLGWGNYT

-825 TFIHRSR
+825 TFVHRSR

-847 KTGTDSDGNAK
+847 NTGTDSDGNAK

-881 ATDGGTLEFDPGEF
+881 VTDGGTLEFDPGEY

-949 LYVLEIAKVGTTIFY
+949 LYVLEIAQVGTTIFY

-977 LADAKYALKTHSHGI
+977 LADAKYALKTHSHSI
-992 DDVNVLREVLN
+992 ADVAALQSTLN
-1003 NKANV
+1003 GKAQSV
-1008 SALDDKADKNHTHAI
+1008 HTHTVQQVTDLQTALDDKVGKSAMDA
-1023 ANVTGL
+1023 
-1029 QSVLDNKVDQSSMN
+1029 
-1043 TALDGKANA
+1043 ALNGKANA
-1052 THSHAIADVANL
+1052 THTHAIADVTNL

-1090 TCAWDVTEEYY
+1090 TCSWDVTEEYY
-1101 PQKNNFSAIGGG
+1101 PLPKHFSAIGGG

-1123 SGLILQWGHSAINN
+1123 SGLILQWGHSSINN

-1146 PITFPNACFEVVV
+1146 PITFPKACFEVVV

-1173 AADSLIQLISFT
+1173 SADSLIQLISFT

>member
-71 VDTYEAVPDAKDMAA
+71 VDTYEAVPDAKDMAE
-86 KADKTAL
+86 KADKSAL
-93 DGKADATSLAGKA
+93 
-106 DKNHTHAIA
+106 N
-115 DVTGLD
+115 
-121 TALAGKADKEHT
+121 
-133 HEQYA
+133 
-138 LKTEIPD
+138 
-145 GVNLE
+145 
-150 PYLTKE
+150 
-156 EMAAAKAEM
+156 
-165 EAKEQ
+165 
-170 ELRTEVEAKADKTA
+170 
-184 LAAKAEELRAEI
+184 AKAEELRAEI

-397 GCTALQECDFQL
+397 GCTALKECDFQL

-424 NCSSLEADIANL
+424 NCYSLEADIANL

-444 KTVSMVE
+444 KTVSMIE

-481 FTDCSETLR
+481 FTDCSDALR

-508 PVTRKQMKS
+508 PVTRKQMKA

-613 SAALDGAMPDI
+613 SATPDGAMPDI
-624 DKNAAWVR
+624 EKNAAWVR

-643 AHGEF
+643 AHGEY

-663 SATGVG
+663 SATGTG
-669 AFASGAYNNVPGDFS
+669 AFVSGAYNNVPGDYS

-690 NTVAGENNVAFGGNN
+690 NTVAGENNVAFGGYN
-705 TGIGGNNSVLPEAQM
+705 TGIGGNNSVLPTAQM
-720 CFTVGNGN
+720 CFTVGIGN
-728 VAKGQSQ
+728 IAKGQSQ
-735 IILGCSN
+735 IMLGCSN

-749 GVLGSANRDAAGA
+749 GVLGSANKDAEGA

-847 KTGTDSDGNAK
+847 NTGTDSDGNAK

-875 MSKTVT
+875 MSKTVIVT
-881 ATDGGTLEFDPGEF
+881 GGTLEFDPGEY

-977 LADAKYALKTHSHGI
+977 
-992 DDVNVLREVLN
+992 VNIGSQIKIGEN
-1003 NKANV
+1003 GHWIIAGMDSGV
-1008 SALDDKADKNHTHAI
+1008 SA
-1023 ANVTGL
+1023 TGPKGEDGFVPWVGTL
-1029 QSVLDNKVDQSSMN
+1029 AQYE
-1043 TALDGKANA
+1043 AL
-1052 THSHAIADVANL
+1052 
-1064 QTLLNGV
+1064 
-1071 IYSPTSGSAGQFLK
+1071 GSAT
-1085 LNEDG
+1085 D
-1090 TCAWDVTEEYY
+1090 
-1101 PQKNNFSAIGGG
+1101 PQQI
-1113 NDQPGYVKFS
+1113 Y
-1123 SGLILQWGHSAINN
+1123 I
-1137 PEEEIDTTF
+1137 
-1146 PITFPNACFEVVV
+1146 ITD
-1159 GTRVV
+1159 
-1164 PNSASIQYS
+1164 Y
-1173 AADSLIQLISFT
+1173 
-1185 TSGAKFFRQNI
+1185 
-1196 NNKVSTQARWIAIGC
+1196 

>member
-1 MAENITLAKPLKLAT
+1 MADNINLAKPLKITT

-21 IDGLT
+21 IAGT
-26 VATVKDI
+26 VVAKVSDI
-33 ANIESPWNGMMV
+33 ADVASPWLGMEV
-45 YCAADGKSYRVTKL
+45 YVEADGKTYRVTSL
-59 KDVSTGVFTKKA
+59 KDVAVGPLTKKA

-86 KADKTAL
+86 KADKSDL
-93 DGKADATSLAGKA
+93 
-106 DKNHTHAIA
+106 N
-115 DVTGLD
+115 
-121 TALAGKADKEHT
+121 
-133 HEQYA
+133 
-138 LKTEIPD
+138 
-145 GVNLE
+145 
-150 PYLTKE
+150 
-156 EMAAAKAEM
+156 
-165 EAKEQ
+165 
-170 ELRTEVEAKADKTA
+170 
-184 LAAKAEELRAEI
+184 AKAEELRAEI

-281 GLGEMVYV
+281 SLGEMVYV
-289 VAHTYAAPGRYRVIV
+289 MAHTYAAPGRYRVII

-397 GCTALQECDFQL
+397 GCTALKECDFQL
-409 PQSAVKNASYNRVFY
+409 PQSAVKTASYNRVFY

-444 KTVSMVE
+444 KTVSMIE

-481 FTDCSETLR
+481 FTDCSDALR
-490 LQVPASWG
+490 LQVPVSWG

-517 YIADELEKIGTG
+517 YIADELEKIGTGGTG

-624 DKNAAWVR
+624 EKNAAWVR

-643 AHGEF
+643 AHGEY
-648 NFVTGD
+648 NFVSGD

-663 SATGVG
+663 SVTGVG
-669 AFASGAYNNVPGDFS
+669 AFASGAYNNVPGDYS

-705 TGIGGNNSVLPEAQM
+705 TGIGGNNSVLPTAQM
-720 CFTVGNGN
+720 CFTAGNGN
-728 VAKGQSQ
+728 IAKGQSQ
-735 IILGCSN
+735 IMLGCSN

-749 GVLGSANRDAAGA
+749 GVLGSANKDAEGA

-789 AKRASMFGAFGE
+789 AKRASMSGVFGE
-801 LSASAENEGAF
+801 LSSSAENEGAF
-812 AIGGGEKKGSERV
+812 AVGGGEKKGSERV

-847 KTGTDSDGNAK
+847 NTGTDSDGNAK

-881 ATDGGTLEFDPGEF
+881 VTDGGTLEFDPGEY

-940 GVDVTTLPG
+940 GVDVTTLPR

-977 LADAKYALKTHSHGI
+977 
-992 DDVNVLREVLN
+992 VNIGSQIKIGEN
-1003 NKANV
+1003 GHWIISGMDSGV
-1008 SALDDKADKNHTHAI
+1008 SA
-1023 ANVTGL
+1023 TGPKGEDGFVPWVGTL
-1029 QSVLDNKVDQSSMN
+1029 AQYE
-1043 TALDGKANA
+1043 AL
-1052 THSHAIADVANL
+1052 
-1064 QTLLNGV
+1064 
-1071 IYSPTSGSAGQFLK
+1071 GSAT
-1085 LNEDG
+1085 D
-1090 TCAWDVTEEYY
+1090 
-1101 PQKNNFSAIGGG
+1101 PQQI
-1113 NDQPGYVKFS
+1113 Y
-1123 SGLILQWGHSAINN
+1123 I
-1137 PEEEIDTTF
+1137 
-1146 PITFPNACFEVVV
+1146 ITD
-1159 GTRVV
+1159 
-1164 PNSASIQYS
+1164 Y
-1173 AADSLIQLISFT
+1173 
-1185 TSGAKFFRQNI
+1185 
-1196 NNKVSTQARWIAIGC
+1196 

>member
-33 ANIESPWNGMMV
+33 ANIESPWNGMTV

-93 DGKADATSLAGKA
+93 EGKADATSLDGKA
-106 DKNHTHAIA
+106 NKNHSHAIA
-115 DVTGLD
+115 DVTGLQSALDDKVGKSSMENALKGKANSVHTHTVQQVTDLQTALNGKADTTHTHTIANVTGLD
-121 TALAGKADKEHT
+121 TALGNKADKEHT

-150 PYLTKE
+150 PYLTKA
-156 EMAAAKAEM
+156 EMAEAKAEI

-170 ELRTEVEAKADKTA
+170 ELRTKVDGKADAEHTHEIADVSELKTTLDSKANVTA

-196 AAKDSAQNTT
+196 AAKDAAQNTT

-214 NAVIAAG
+214 NATIAAG

-234 VPAGMTQKFKIRCDV
+234 VPAGMTQKLKIRCDV
-249 LAADSDVVVE
+249 LAADSDVVIE
-259 WGDGTSS
+259 WGDGTTS

-289 VAHTYAAPGRYRVIV
+289 MAHTYSAPGRYRVII

-310 GFQQVKGF
+310 GFQQVKDY
-318 NIISRIFDHGYPTA
+318 NIISHIFDHGYPTA

-397 GCTALQECDFQL
+397 GCTALKECDFQL

-424 NCSSLEADIANL
+424 NCSNLEADIADL

-444 KTVSMVE
+444 KTVSMIE

-474 NWTATRC
+474 NWTATCC

-508 PVTRKQMKS
+508 PVTRKQMKA
-517 YIADELEKIGTG
+517 YIADELEKIGAG

-544 HVIGGYAARITEYD
+544 HIIGGYAARITEYD

-568 DADMTKFSAG
+568 DADMSKFSAG

-586 GTSASAEEKFAS
+586 GTDASAEEKYAS

-613 SAALDGAMPDI
+613 SAALDGAIPDI

-643 AHGEF
+643 AHGEY

-663 SATGVG
+663 SATGTG
-669 AFASGAYNNVPGDFS
+669 SFAAGAYNNVPGDFS

-690 NTVAGENNVAFGGNN
+690 NTVAGENNVVFGGNN
-705 TGIGGNNSVLPEAQM
+705 ASVGGNNSILPSAQM

-728 VAKGQSQ
+728 TAKGQSQ

-742 ELTGHTC
+742 ELTGHSC
-749 GVLGSANRDAAGA
+749 GVLGSANKDAEGA

-789 AKRASMFGAFGE
+789 AKRASMSGVFGE
-801 LSASAENEGAF
+801 LSSSAENEGAF
-812 AIGGGEKKGSERV
+812 AVGGGEKKGSERV

-832 RPVLNPLYNSSKDSG
+832 RPVLNPLYNSAKDTG
-847 KTGTDSDGNAK
+847 NTGTDSDGNAK

-875 MSKTVT
+875 MSKTV
-881 ATDGGTLEFDPGEF
+881 AVTDGGTLEFDPGEF

-949 LYVLEIAKVGTTIFY
+949 LYVLEIAKVGTTVFY

-977 LADAKYALKTHSHGI
+977 
-992 DDVNVLREVLN
+992 VNIGSQIKIGEN
-1003 NKANV
+1003 GHWIISGMDSGV
-1008 SALDDKADKNHTHAI
+1008 SAKGPKGEDGFVPWVGTLA
-1023 ANVTGL
+1023 
-1029 QSVLDNKVDQSSMN
+1029 QYE
-1043 TALDGKANA
+1043 AL
-1052 THSHAIADVANL
+1052 
-1064 QTLLNGV
+1064 
-1071 IYSPTSGSAGQFLK
+1071 GSAT
-1085 LNEDG
+1085 D
-1090 TCAWDVTEEYY
+1090 
-1101 PQKNNFSAIGGG
+1101 PQQI
-1113 NDQPGYVKFS
+1113 Y
-1123 SGLILQWGHSAINN
+1123 I
-1137 PEEEIDTTF
+1137 
-1146 PITFPNACFEVVV
+1146 ITD
-1159 GTRVV
+1159 
-1164 PNSASIQYS
+1164 Y
-1173 AADSLIQLISFT
+1173 
-1185 TSGAKFFRQNI
+1185 
-1196 NNKVSTQARWIAIGC
+1196 

>member
-1 MAENITLAKPLKLAT
+1 MADNINLAKPLKITT

-21 IDGLT
+21 IAGT
-26 VATVKDI
+26 VVAKVSDI
-33 ANIESPWNGMMV
+33 ANVASPWLGMEIYV
-45 YCAADGKSYRVTKL
+45 EADGKTYRVTSL
-59 KDVSTGVFTKKA
+59 KDVAVGPLTKKA
-71 VDTYEAVPDAKDMAA
+71 VDAYEAVPDAKD
-86 KADKTAL
+86 
-93 DGKADATSLAGKA
+93 
-106 DKNHTHAIA
+106 
-115 DVTGLD
+115 V
-121 TALAGKADKEHT
+121 
-133 HEQYA
+133 
-138 LKTEIPD
+138 
-145 GVNLE
+145 
-150 PYLTKE
+150 
-156 EMAAAKAEM
+156 AAAKAEI
-165 EAKEQ
+165 
-170 ELRTEVEAKADKTA
+170 
-184 LAAKAEELRAEI
+184 AAKAEELRAEI
-196 AAKDSAQNTT
+196 AAKDAAQNTT

-221 VTDSETGIPWATD
+221 VVDSETGIPWATD
-234 VPAGMTQKFKIRCDV
+234 VPAGMTQKLKIRCDV
-249 LAADSDVVVE
+249 LAANSDVVIE
-259 WGDGTSS
+259 WGDGSTS
-266 AIAKNEFESSDDSDW
+266 AIAKNEFESTDDADW
-281 GLGEMVYV
+281 NLGEMVYV
-289 VAHTYAAPGRYRVIV
+289 MAHTYAAPGRYRVVI

-310 GFQQVKGF
+310 GFQQVKDY
-318 NIISRIFDHGYPTA
+318 NIVSHIFEHGYPTA

-367 ALFADCVNLVSVKNC
+367 ALFANCVNLVSVKNC

-397 GCTALQECDFQL
+397 GCTALKECDFQL

-424 NCSSLEADIANL
+424 NCSNLEADIADL

-444 KTVSMVE
+444 KTVSVVE

-481 FTDCSETLR
+481 FTDCSEALR
-490 LQVPASWG
+490 MQVPASWG

-508 PVTRKQMKS
+508 PVTRKQMKA
-517 YIADELEKIGTG
+517 YIADELEKIGAG
-529 GTGGSGTVG
+529 GTGGNGTVG

-544 HVIGGYAARITEYD
+544 HVIGGYAAMIIAYD
-558 ESAKR
+558 EAANR

-568 DADMTKFSAG
+568 DTDMSKFSAG

-586 GTSASAEEKFAS
+586 GTSAEEKFAS

-613 SAALDGAMPDI
+613 SASPDGAMPDI
-624 DKNAAWVR
+624 EKNAAWVR
-632 VIDPD
+632 VLDPD

-643 AHGEF
+643 AHGEY
-648 NFVTGD
+648 NFVSGD

-663 SATGVG
+663 SVTGVG
-669 AFASGAYNNVPGDFS
+669 AFASGAYNNVPGDYS

-749 GVLGSANRDAAGA
+749 GVLGSANKDAEGA

-789 AKRASMFGAFGE
+789 AKRASMSGVFGE
-801 LSASAENEGAF
+801 LSSSAENEGAF
-812 AIGGGEKKGSERV
+812 AVGGGEKKGSERV

-847 KTGTDSDGNAK
+847 NTGTDSDGNAK

-866 TEYAGTLKP
+866 TQFAGTLKP

-881 ATDGGTLEFDPGEF
+881 VADGGTLEFDPGEF

-977 LADAKYALKTHSHGI
+977 
-992 DDVNVLREVLN
+992 VNIGSQIKIGEN
-1003 NKANV
+1003 GHWIISGMDSGV
-1008 SALDDKADKNHTHAI
+1008 SA
-1023 ANVTGL
+1023 TGPKGEDGFVPWVGTL
-1029 QSVLDNKVDQSSMN
+1029 AQYE
-1043 TALDGKANA
+1043 AL
-1052 THSHAIADVANL
+1052 
-1064 QTLLNGV
+1064 
-1071 IYSPTSGSAGQFLK
+1071 GSAT
-1085 LNEDG
+1085 D
-1090 TCAWDVTEEYY
+1090 
-1101 PQKNNFSAIGGG
+1101 PQQI
-1113 NDQPGYVKFS
+1113 Y
-1123 SGLILQWGHSAINN
+1123 I
-1137 PEEEIDTTF
+1137 
-1146 PITFPNACFEVVV
+1146 ITD
-1159 GTRVV
+1159 
-1164 PNSASIQYS
+1164 Y
-1173 AADSLIQLISFT
+1173 
-1185 TSGAKFFRQNI
+1185 
-1196 NNKVSTQARWIAIGC
+1196 

>member
-1 MAENITLAKPLKLAT
+1 MADNINLAKPLKITT

-21 IDGLT
+21 IAGT
-26 VATVKDI
+26 VVAKVSDI
-33 ANIESPWNGMMV
+33 ADVASPWLGMEV
-45 YCAADGKSYRVTKL
+45 YVEADGKTYRVTSL
-59 KDVSTGVFTKKA
+59 KDVAVGPLTKKA
-71 VDTYEAVPDAKDMAA
+71 VDTYEAVPDAKDMA
-86 KADKTAL
+86 
-93 DGKADATSLAGKA
+93 
-106 DKNHTHAIA
+106 
-115 DVTGLD
+115 
-121 TALAGKADKEHT
+121 
-133 HEQYA
+133 
-138 LKTEIPD
+138 
-145 GVNLE
+145 
-150 PYLTKE
+150 
-156 EMAAAKAEM
+156 
-165 EAKEQ
+165 
-170 ELRTEVEAKADKTA
+170 AKADKTA

-397 GCTALQECDFQL
+397 GCTALKECDFQL

-490 LQVPASWG
+490 LQVPVSWG

-529 GTGGSGTVG
+529 GTGGTGGSGTVG

-544 HVIGGYAARITEYD
+544 HVIGGYTARITEYD

-613 SAALDGAMPDI
+613 SATLDGAMPDI
-624 DKNAAWVR
+624 EKNAAWVR

-643 AHGEF
+643 AHGEY

-654 DAHGQGYCN
+654 NAHGQGYCN

-705 TGIGGNNSVLPEAQM
+705 TGIGGNNSVLPTAQM
-720 CFTVGNGN
+720 CFTAGNGN
-728 VAKGQSQ
+728 IAKGQSQ
-735 IILGCSN
+735 IMLGCSN

-749 GVLGSANRDAAGA
+749 GVLGSANKDAEGA

-789 AKRASMFGAFGE
+789 AKRASMSGVFGE
-801 LSASAENEGAF
+801 LSSSAENEGAF
-812 AIGGGEKKGSERV
+812 AVGGGEKKGSERV

-847 KTGTDSDGNAK
+847 NTGIDSDGNAK

-881 ATDGGTLEFDPGEF
+881 VTDGGTLEFDPGEY

-977 LADAKYALKTHSHGI
+977 
-992 DDVNVLREVLN
+992 VNIGSQIKIGEN
-1003 NKANV
+1003 GHWIISGMDSGV
-1008 SALDDKADKNHTHAI
+1008 SA
-1023 ANVTGL
+1023 TGPKGEAGFVPWVGTL
-1029 QSVLDNKVDQSSMN
+1029 AQYE
-1043 TALDGKANA
+1043 AL
-1052 THSHAIADVANL
+1052 
-1064 QTLLNGV
+1064 
-1071 IYSPTSGSAGQFLK
+1071 GSAT
-1085 LNEDG
+1085 D
-1090 TCAWDVTEEYY
+1090 
-1101 PQKNNFSAIGGG
+1101 PQQI
-1113 NDQPGYVKFS
+1113 Y
-1123 SGLILQWGHSAINN
+1123 I
-1137 PEEEIDTTF
+1137 
-1146 PITFPNACFEVVV
+1146 ITD
-1159 GTRVV
+1159 
-1164 PNSASIQYS
+1164 Y
-1173 AADSLIQLISFT
+1173 
-1185 TSGAKFFRQNI
+1185 
-1196 NNKVSTQARWIAIGC
+1196 

>member
-1 MAENITLAKPLKLAT
+1 MADNINLAKPLKITT

-21 IDGLT
+21 IAGT
-26 VATVKDI
+26 VVAKVSDI
-33 ANIESPWNGMMV
+33 ADVASPWLGMEV
-45 YCAADGKSYRVTKL
+45 YVEADGKTYRVTSL
-59 KDVSTGVFTKKA
+59 KDVAVGPLTKKA
-71 VDTYEAVPDAKDMAA
+71 VDTYEAVPDAKD
-86 KADKTAL
+86 
-93 DGKADATSLAGKA
+93 
-106 DKNHTHAIA
+106 
-115 DVTGLD
+115 V
-121 TALAGKADKEHT
+121 
-133 HEQYA
+133 
-138 LKTEIPD
+138 
-145 GVNLE
+145 
-150 PYLTKE
+150 
-156 EMAAAKAEM
+156 AAAKAEI
-165 EAKEQ
+165 
-170 ELRTEVEAKADKTA
+170 
-184 LAAKAEELRAEI
+184 AAKAQELRAEI
-196 AAKDSAQNTT
+196 AAKDAAQNTT

-214 NAVIAAG
+214 NATIAAG

-234 VPAGMTQKFKIRCDV
+234 VPAGMTQKLKIRCDV
-249 LAADSDVVVE
+249 LAADSDVVIE
-259 WGDGTSS
+259 WGDGTTS

-281 GLGEMVYV
+281 DLGEMVYV
-289 VAHTYAAPGRYRVIV
+289 MAHTYSAPGRYRVII

-310 GFQQVKGF
+310 GFQQVKDY
-318 NIISRIFDHGYPTA
+318 NIISHIFDHGYPTA

-397 GCTALQECDFQL
+397 GCTALRECDFQL

-424 NCSSLEADIANL
+424 NCSNLEADIADL

-444 KTVSMVE
+444 KTVSMIE

-508 PVTRKQMKS
+508 PVTRKQMKA
-517 YIADELEKIGTG
+517 YIADELEKIGAG

-544 HVIGGYAARITEYD
+544 HIIGGYAARITEYD

-586 GTSASAEEKFAS
+586 GSDASAEEKYAS

-613 SAALDGAMPDI
+613 SAALNGAMPDI

-643 AHGEF
+643 AHGEY

-663 SATGVG
+663 SATGTG
-669 AFASGAYNNVPGDFS
+669 AVASGAYNNVPGDFS

-690 NTVAGENNVAFGGNN
+690 NTVAGANNVAFGGNN
-705 TGIGGNNSVLPEAQM
+705 ASVGGNNSILPSAQM

-728 VAKGQSQ
+728 IAKGQSQ

-742 ELTGHTC
+742 ELTGHSC
-749 GVLGSANRDAAGA
+749 GVLGSANKDAEGA
-762 SFHVMLGWGNFT
+762 SFHIMLGWGNYT
-774 DAAYTVTGGYCNRNH
+774 DAAYTVTGGYGNINH
-789 AKRASMFGAFGE
+789 AKRASMSGVFGE

-832 RPVLNPLYNSSKDSG
+832 RPVLNPLYNSAKDSDG
-847 KTGTDSDGNAK
+847 TGTDSDGNVK
-858 YLAEMGAS
+858 YLAEMGAN

-875 MSKTVT
+875 MSKTVAVT
-881 ATDGGTLEFDPGEF
+881 NGGTLEFDPGEY

-902 SGSVTLGVSD
+902 RGAVTLGVSD

-925 TSKVTP
+925 TSRVTP

-964 KTLFPDSQGGGGT
+964 KTLFPDSQGGGGGT
-977 LADAKYALKTHSHGI
+977 LADAKYALKTHSHVI
-992 DDVNVLREVLN
+992 DDVSALRGVINGLASKLE
-1003 NKANV
+1003 
-1008 SALDDKADKNHTHAI
+1008 LDDKADKNHTHAV
-1023 ANVTGL
+1023 ADVTNL
-1029 QSVLDNKVDQSSMN
+1029 QSVLDDKVDQSSMN

-1052 THSHAIADVANL
+1052 THSHAIADVTNL

-1090 TCAWDVTEEYY
+1090 TCAWAVTEEYY
-1101 PQKNNFSAIGGG
+1101 PQEKHFSAIGGG

-1123 SGLILQWGHSAINN
+1123 SGLILQWGHSTIDN

-1185 TSGAKFFRQNI
+1185 TSGAKFFRQRI
-1196 NNKVSTQARWIAIGC
+1196 NNSVNIQARWIAIGC

>member
-93 DGKADATSLAGKA
+93 
-106 DKNHTHAIA
+106 
-115 DVTGLD
+115 
-121 TALAGKADKEHT
+121 E
-133 HEQYA
+133 
-138 LKTEIPD
+138 
-145 GVNLE
+145 
-150 PYLTKE
+150 
-156 EMAAAKAEM
+156 
-165 EAKEQ
+165 
-170 ELRTEVEAKADKTA
+170 
-184 LAAKAEELRAEI
+184 AKAEELRAEI

-397 GCTALQECDFQL
+397 GCTALKECDFQL

-444 KTVSMVE
+444 KTVSMIE

-481 FTDCSETLR
+481 FTDCSDALR
-490 LQVPASWG
+490 LQVPVSWG

-529 GTGGSGTVG
+529 GTGGTGGSGTAG

-613 SAALDGAMPDI
+613 SATLDGAMPDI
-624 DKNAAWVR
+624 EKNAAWVR

-643 AHGEF
+643 AHGEY

-705 TGIGGNNSVLPEAQM
+705 TGIGGNNSVLPTAQM
-720 CFTVGNGN
+720 CFTAGNGN
-728 VAKGQSQ
+728 IAKGQSQ
-735 IILGCSN
+735 IMLGCSN

-749 GVLGSANRDAAGA
+749 GVLGSANKDAEGA

-789 AKRASMFGAFGE
+789 AKRASMSGVFGE
-801 LSASAENEGAF
+801 LSSSAENEGAF
-812 AIGGGEKKGSERV
+812 AVGGGEKKGSERV

-847 KTGTDSDGNAK
+847 NTGTDSDGNAK

-881 ATDGGTLEFDPGEF
+881 VTDGGTLEFDPGEY

-977 LADAKYALKTHSHGI
+977 
-992 DDVNVLREVLN
+992 VNIGSQIKIGEN
-1003 NKANV
+1003 GHWIISGMDSGV
-1008 SALDDKADKNHTHAI
+1008 SA
-1023 ANVTGL
+1023 TGPKGEDGFVPWVGTL
-1029 QSVLDNKVDQSSMN
+1029 AQYE
-1043 TALDGKANA
+1043 ALGNA
-1052 THSHAIADVANL
+1052 TDP
-1064 QTLLNGV
+1064 QQ
-1071 IYSPTSGSAGQFLK
+1071 IY
-1085 LNEDG
+1085 
-1090 TCAWDVTEEYY
+1090 
-1101 PQKNNFSAIGGG
+1101 I
-1113 NDQPGYVKFS
+1113 
-1123 SGLILQWGHSAINN
+1123 
-1137 PEEEIDTTF
+1137 
-1146 PITFPNACFEVVV
+1146 ITD
-1159 GTRVV
+1159 
-1164 PNSASIQYS
+1164 Y
-1173 AADSLIQLISFT
+1173 
-1185 TSGAKFFRQNI
+1185 
-1196 NNKVSTQARWIAIGC
+1196 

>member
-16 PGTAP
+16 PGTTP

-93 DGKADATSLAGKA
+93 
-106 DKNHTHAIA
+106 
-115 DVTGLD
+115 
-121 TALAGKADKEHT
+121 
-133 HEQYA
+133 
-138 LKTEIPD
+138 
-145 GVNLE
+145 
-150 PYLTKE
+150 
-156 EMAAAKAEM
+156 AAKA
-165 EAKEQ
+165 
-170 ELRTEVEAKADKTA
+170 D
-184 LAAKAEELRAEI
+184 ELRAEI

-310 GFQQVKGF
+310 GVQQVKGF

-332 GWLQNLSVACQW
+332 GWIQNLSVACQW

-397 GCTALQECDFQL
+397 GCTALKECDFQL

-424 NCSSLEADIANL
+424 NCYSLEADIANL

-444 KTVSMVE
+444 KTVSMIE

-529 GTGGSGTVG
+529 GTGGTGGSGTIG

-586 GTSASAEEKFAS
+586 GTSTSAEEKFAS

-624 DKNAAWVR
+624 EKNAAWVR

-643 AHGEF
+643 AHGEY

-705 TGIGGNNSVLPEAQM
+705 TGIGGNNSVLPTAQM
-720 CFTVGNGN
+720 CFTAGNGN
-728 VAKGQSQ
+728 IAKGQSQ
-735 IILGCSN
+735 IMLGCSN

-749 GVLGSANRDAAGA
+749 GVLGSANKDAEGA

-789 AKRASMFGAFGE
+789 AKRASMSGAFGE

-825 TFIHRSR
+825 TFVHRSR

-847 KTGTDSDGNAK
+847 NTGTDSDGNAK

-881 ATDGGTLEFDPGEF
+881 VTGGTLEFDPGEF

-925 TSKVTP
+925 TSTVTP

-977 LADAKYALKTHSHGI
+977 
-992 DDVNVLREVLN
+992 VNIGSQIKIGEN
-1003 NKANV
+1003 GHWIISGMDSGV
-1008 SALDDKADKNHTHAI
+1008 SA
-1023 ANVTGL
+1023 TGPKGEDGFVPWVGTL
-1029 QSVLDNKVDQSSMN
+1029 AQYE
-1043 TALDGKANA
+1043 AL
-1052 THSHAIADVANL
+1052 
-1064 QTLLNGV
+1064 
-1071 IYSPTSGSAGQFLK
+1071 GSAT
-1085 LNEDG
+1085 D
-1090 TCAWDVTEEYY
+1090 
-1101 PQKNNFSAIGGG
+1101 PQQI
-1113 NDQPGYVKFS
+1113 Y
-1123 SGLILQWGHSAINN
+1123 I
-1137 PEEEIDTTF
+1137 
-1146 PITFPNACFEVVV
+1146 ITD
-1159 GTRVV
+1159 
-1164 PNSASIQYS
+1164 Y
-1173 AADSLIQLISFT
+1173 
-1185 TSGAKFFRQNI
+1185 
-1196 NNKVSTQARWIAIGC
+1196 

>member
-1 MAENITLAKPLKLAT
+1 MADNINLAKPLKITT

-21 IDGLT
+21 IAGT
-26 VATVKDI
+26 VVAKVSDI
-33 ANIESPWNGMMV
+33 ADVASPWLGMEV
-45 YCAADGKSYRVTKL
+45 YVEADGKTYRVTSL
-59 KDVSTGVFTKKA
+59 KDVAVGPLTKKA
-71 VDTYEAVPDAKDMAA
+71 VDTYEAVPDAKDMA
-86 KADKTAL
+86 
-93 DGKADATSLAGKA
+93 
-106 DKNHTHAIA
+106 
-115 DVTGLD
+115 
-121 TALAGKADKEHT
+121 
-133 HEQYA
+133 
-138 LKTEIPD
+138 
-145 GVNLE
+145 
-150 PYLTKE
+150 
-156 EMAAAKAEM
+156 
-165 EAKEQ
+165 
-170 ELRTEVEAKADKTA
+170 AKADKTA

-234 VPAGMTQKFKIRCDV
+234 VPAGMTQKLKIRCDV

-259 WGDGTSS
+259 WGDGTTS

-281 GLGEMVYV
+281 SLGEMVYV

-397 GCTALQECDFQL
+397 GCAALKECDFQL

-424 NCSSLEADIANL
+424 NCPNLEADIADL

-444 KTVSMVE
+444 KTVSMIE

-490 LQVPASWG
+490 MQVPASWG

-508 PVTRKQMKS
+508 PVTRKQMKA
-517 YIADELEKIGTG
+517 YIADELEKIGAG

-613 SAALDGAMPDI
+613 SAAPDGAMPDI
-624 DKNAAWVR
+624 EKNAAWVR

-643 AHGEF
+643 AHGEY

-663 SATGVG
+663 SATGTG
-669 AFASGAYNNVPGDFS
+669 SFAAGAYNNVPGDYS

-705 TGIGGNNSVLPEAQM
+705 TGIGGNNSVLPTAQM

-728 VAKGQSQ
+728 IAKGQSQ
-735 IILGCSN
+735 IMLGCSN

-749 GVLGSANRDAAGA
+749 GVLGSANKDAEGA

-789 AKRASMFGAFGE
+789 AKRASMSGVFGE
-801 LSASAENEGAF
+801 LSSSAENEGAF
-812 AIGGGEKKGSERV
+812 AVGGGEKKGSERV

-847 KTGTDSDGNAK
+847 NTGTDSDGNAK

-881 ATDGGTLEFDPGEF
+881 VTDGGTLEFDPGEF

-949 LYVLEIAKVGTTIFY
+949 LYVLEIAKVGSTIFY

-977 LADAKYALKTHSHGI
+977 LADAKYALKTHSHSI
-992 DDVNVLREVLN
+992 ADVAALQSTLN
-1003 NKANV
+1003 GKAQSV
-1008 SALDDKADKNHTHAI
+1008 HTHTVQQVTDLQTALDDKVGKSAMDA
-1023 ANVTGL
+1023 
-1029 QSVLDNKVDQSSMN
+1029 
-1043 TALDGKANA
+1043 ALNGKANA
-1052 THSHAIADVANL
+1052 THTHAIADVTNL

-1090 TCAWDVTEEYY
+1090 TCSWDVTEEYY
-1101 PQKNNFSAIGGG
+1101 PLPKHFSAIGGG

-1123 SGLILQWGHSAINN
+1123 SGLILQWGHSSIDN

-1173 AADSLIQLISFT
+1173 SADSLIQLISFT

>member
-1 MAENITLAKPLKLAT
+1 MADNINLAKPLKITT

-21 IDGLT
+21 IAGT
-26 VATVKDI
+26 VVAKVSDI
-33 ANIESPWNGMMV
+33 ADVASPWLGMEV
-45 YCAADGKSYRVTKL
+45 YVEADGKTYRVTSL
-59 KDVSTGVFTKKA
+59 KDVAVGPLTKKA
-71 VDTYEAVPDAKDMAA
+71 VDAYEAVPDAKD
-86 KADKTAL
+86 
-93 DGKADATSLAGKA
+93 
-106 DKNHTHAIA
+106 
-115 DVTGLD
+115 V
-121 TALAGKADKEHT
+121 
-133 HEQYA
+133 
-138 LKTEIPD
+138 
-145 GVNLE
+145 
-150 PYLTKE
+150 
-156 EMAAAKAEM
+156 AAAKAEI
-165 EAKEQ
+165 
-170 ELRTEVEAKADKTA
+170 
-184 LAAKAEELRAEI
+184 AAKAEELRAEI

-289 VAHTYAAPGRYRVIV
+289 MAHTYAAPGRYRVIV

-397 GCTALQECDFQL
+397 GCAALKECDFQL

-424 NCSSLEADIANL
+424 NCYSLEADIANL

-444 KTVSMVE
+444 KTVSMIE

-462 VPAVKLWEDMVI
+462 VPALKLWEDMVI

-481 FTDCSETLR
+481 FTDCSDALR
-490 LQVPASWG
+490 LQVPVSWG
-498 GMGVEVDDPH
+498 GMGVEIDDPH

-568 DADMTKFSAG
+568 DTDMTKFSAG

-586 GTSASAEEKFAS
+586 GTSAEEKFAS

-624 DKNAAWVR
+624 EKNAAWVR

-643 AHGEF
+643 AHGEY
-648 NFVTGD
+648 NFVSGD

-663 SATGVG
+663 SVTGVG
-669 AFASGAYNNVPGDFS
+669 AFASGAYNNVPGDYS

-690 NTVAGENNVAFGGNN
+690 NTVAGENNVAFGGYN
-705 TGIGGNNSVLPEAQM
+705 TGIGGNNSVLPTAQM

-728 VAKGQSQ
+728 IAKGQSQ

-749 GVLGSANRDAAGA
+749 GVLGSANKDAAGA
-762 SFHVMLGWGNFT
+762 SFHVMLGWGNYT

-832 RPVLNPLYNSSKDSG
+832 RPVLNPLYNSAKDTNS
-847 KTGTDSDGNAK
+847 TGTDSDGNAQ

-875 MSKTVT
+875 MSKTV
-881 ATDGGTLEFDPGEF
+881 AVTDGGTLEFDPGEF

-902 SGSVTLGVSD
+902 TGSVTLGVSD

-977 LADAKYALKTHSHGI
+977 
-992 DDVNVLREVLN
+992 VNIGSQIKIGEN
-1003 NKANV
+1003 GHWIISGMDSGV
-1008 SALDDKADKNHTHAI
+1008 SA
-1023 ANVTGL
+1023 TGPKGEDGFVPWVGTL
-1029 QSVLDNKVDQSSMN
+1029 AQYE
-1043 TALDGKANA
+1043 AL
-1052 THSHAIADVANL
+1052 
-1064 QTLLNGV
+1064 
-1071 IYSPTSGSAGQFLK
+1071 GSAT
-1085 LNEDG
+1085 D
-1090 TCAWDVTEEYY
+1090 
-1101 PQKNNFSAIGGG
+1101 PQQI
-1113 NDQPGYVKFS
+1113 Y
-1123 SGLILQWGHSAINN
+1123 I
-1137 PEEEIDTTF
+1137 
-1146 PITFPNACFEVVV
+1146 ITD
-1159 GTRVV
+1159 
-1164 PNSASIQYS
+1164 Y
-1173 AADSLIQLISFT
+1173 
-1185 TSGAKFFRQNI
+1185 
-1196 NNKVSTQARWIAIGC
+1196 

>member
-93 DGKADATSLAGKA
+93 DGKADATSLDGKADKSALNAKA
-106 DKNHTHAIA
+106 DKNHTHTISN
-115 DVTGLD
+115 VTGLD

-138 LKTEIPD
+138 LKTE
-145 GVNLE
+145 
-150 PYLTKE
+150 
-156 EMAAAKAEM
+156 M
-165 EAKEQ
+165 E
-170 ELRTEVEAKADKTA
+170 
-184 LAAKAEELRAEI
+184 AKAEELRAEI

-397 GCTALQECDFQL
+397 GCTALKECDFQL

-444 KTVSMVE
+444 KTVSMIE

-481 FTDCSETLR
+481 FTDCSDALR
-490 LQVPASWG
+490 LQVPVSWG

-517 YIADELEKIGTG
+517 YIADELEKIGTGGTG

-598 AEIATVDATNRTLTF
+598 AEIATVDVTNRTLTF
-613 SAALDGAMPDI
+613 SAVLDGAMPDI

-663 SATGVG
+663 SATGAG
-669 AFASGAYNNVPGDFS
+669 AFASGAYNNVPGDYS

-705 TGIGGNNSVLPEAQM
+705 TGIGGNNSVLPTAQM

-728 VAKGQSQ
+728 IAKGQSQ

-749 GVLGSANRDAAGA
+749 GVLGSANKDAEGA

-789 AKRASMFGAFGE
+789 AKRASMSGVFGE
-801 LSASAENEGAF
+801 LSSSAENEGAF
-812 AIGGGEKKGSERV
+812 AVGGGEKKGSERV

-847 KTGTDSDGNAK
+847 NTGTDSDGNAK

-881 ATDGGTLEFDPGEF
+881 VTDGGTLEFDPGEY

-977 LADAKYALKTHSHGI
+977 
-992 DDVNVLREVLN
+992 VNIGSQIKIGEN
-1003 NKANV
+1003 GHWIISGMDSGV
-1008 SALDDKADKNHTHAI
+1008 SA
-1023 ANVTGL
+1023 TGPKGEDGFVPWVGTL
-1029 QSVLDNKVDQSSMN
+1029 AQYE
-1043 TALDGKANA
+1043 AL
-1052 THSHAIADVANL
+1052 
-1064 QTLLNGV
+1064 
-1071 IYSPTSGSAGQFLK
+1071 GSAT
-1085 LNEDG
+1085 D
-1090 TCAWDVTEEYY
+1090 
-1101 PQKNNFSAIGGG
+1101 PQQI
-1113 NDQPGYVKFS
+1113 Y
-1123 SGLILQWGHSAINN
+1123 I
-1137 PEEEIDTTF
+1137 
-1146 PITFPNACFEVVV
+1146 ITD
-1159 GTRVV
+1159 
-1164 PNSASIQYS
+1164 Y
-1173 AADSLIQLISFT
+1173 
-1185 TSGAKFFRQNI
+1185 
-1196 NNKVSTQARWIAIGC
+1196 

>member
-33 ANIESPWNGMMV
+33 ANIESPWNGMV
-45 YCAADGKSYRVTKL
+45 IYCAADGKSYRVTKL

-71 VDTYEAVPDAKDMAA
+71 VDTYEAVPDAQD
-86 KADKTAL
+86 
-93 DGKADATSLAGKA
+93 
-106 DKNHTHAIA
+106 
-115 DVTGLD
+115 
-121 TALAGKADKEHT
+121 
-133 HEQYA
+133 
-138 LKTEIPD
+138 
-145 GVNLE
+145 
-150 PYLTKE
+150 
-156 EMAAAKAEM
+156 MAAAKAEI
-165 EAKEQ
+165 
-170 ELRTEVEAKADKTA
+170 
-184 LAAKAEELRAEI
+184 AAKAEELRAEI

-382 QTKFRFTRDVTNMFS
+382 QTKFRFTRDMTNMFS
-397 GCTALQECDFQL
+397 GCTALKECDFQL

-444 KTVSMVE
+444 KTVSMIE

-490 LQVPASWG
+490 MQVPASWG

-508 PVTRKQMKS
+508 PVTRKQMKA

-613 SAALDGAMPDI
+613 SAAPDGAMPDI
-624 DKNAAWVR
+624 EKNAAWVR

-643 AHGEF
+643 AHGEY

-705 TGIGGNNSVLPEAQM
+705 TGIGGNNSVLPTAQM
-720 CFTVGNGN
+720 CFTAGNGN
-728 VAKGQSQ
+728 IAKGQSQ
-735 IILGCSN
+735 IMLGCSN

-749 GVLGSANRDAAGA
+749 GVLGSANKDAEGA

-789 AKRASMFGAFGE
+789 AKRASMSGVFGE
-801 LSASAENEGAF
+801 LSSSAENEGAF
-812 AIGGGEKKGSERV
+812 AVGGGEKKGSERV

-847 KTGTDSDGNAK
+847 NTGTDSDGNAK

-875 MSKTVT
+875 MSKTVAVT
-881 ATDGGTLEFDPGEF
+881 NGGTLEFDPGEY

-1008 SALDDKADKNHTHAI
+1008 SALDDKANKNHSHSVVDVAGLQAALFGKAQSVHTHTVQDVTDLQTTLDGKANKNHTHAI

-1090 TCAWDVTEEYY
+1090 TCAWDNVLYPSFSDENKYMYY
-1101 PQKNNFSAIGGG
+1101 KYTIFPNGMI
-1113 NDQPGYVKFS
+1113 V
-1123 SGLILQWGHSAINN
+1123 QWGYTSFTNT
-1137 PEEEIDTTF
+1137 ETSVSKTF
-1146 PITFPNACFEVVV
+1146 PIAFPNKCLCASVSTLLSDEDDTDNKRSGVDSFMQLV
-1159 GTRVV
+1159 GYTKTDITLFRQTI
-1164 PNSASIQYS
+1164 NNAKNIS
-1173 AADSLIQLISFT
+1173 AA
-1185 TSGAKFFRQNI
+1185 
-1196 NNKVSTQARWIAIGC
+1196 WIVIGY

>member
-45 YCAADGKSYRVTKL
+45 YCAADGKTYRVTKL

-71 VDTYEAVPDAKDMAA
+71 VDTYEAVPDAKDIAA

-93 DGKADATSLAGKA
+93 EGKADAEHTHEIADVSGLKTTLDGKADAA
-106 DKNHTHAIA
+106 
-115 DVTGLD
+115 
-121 TALAGKADKEHT
+121 ALT
-133 HEQYA
+133 
-138 LKTEIPD
+138 
-145 GVNLE
+145 
-150 PYLTKE
+150 
-156 EMAAAKAEM
+156 
-165 EAKEQ
+165 
-170 ELRTEVEAKADKTA
+170 
-184 LAAKAEELRAEI
+184 AKAEELRAEI
-196 AAKDSAQNTT
+196 AAKDAAQNTT

-221 VTDSETGIPWATD
+221 VVDSETGIPWATD
-234 VPAGMTQKFKIRCDV
+234 VPAGMTQKLKIRCDV
-249 LAADSDVVVE
+249 LAANSDVVIE
-259 WGDGTSS
+259 WGDGSTS
-266 AIAKNEFESSDDSDW
+266 AIAKNEFESTDDADW
-281 GLGEMVYV
+281 NLGEMVYV
-289 VAHTYAAPGRYRVIV
+289 MAHTYAAPGRYRVVI

-310 GFQQVKGF
+310 GFQQVKDY
-318 NIISRIFDHGYPTA
+318 NIVSHIFEHGYPTA

-397 GCTALQECDFQL
+397 GCTALKECDFQL

-424 NCSSLEADIANL
+424 NCSNLEADIADL

-444 KTVSMVE
+444 KTVSMIE

-481 FTDCSETLR
+481 FTDCSEALR
-490 LQVPASWG
+490 MQVPASWG

-508 PVTRKQMKS
+508 PVTRKQMKA
-517 YIADELEKIGTG
+517 YIADELEKIGAG
-529 GTGGSGTVG
+529 GTGGNGTVG

-544 HVIGGYAARITEYD
+544 HVIGGYAAMIIAYD
-558 ESAKR
+558 EAANR

-568 DADMTKFSAG
+568 DTDMSKFSAG

-586 GTSASAEEKFAS
+586 GTSAEEKFAS

-613 SAALDGAMPDI
+613 SATLDGAMPDI
-624 DKNAAWVR
+624 EKNAAWVR
-632 VIDPD
+632 VLDPD

-643 AHGEF
+643 AHGEY
-648 NFVTGD
+648 NFVSGD

-663 SATGVG
+663 SVTGVG
-669 AFASGAYNNVPGDFS
+669 AFASGAYNNVPGDYS

-690 NTVAGENNVAFGGNN
+690 NTVAGEKNVAF
-705 TGIGGNNSVLPEAQM
+705 GGNNSVLPEAQM

-749 GVLGSANRDAAGA
+749 GVLGSANKDAAGA
-762 SFHVMLGWGNFT
+762 SFHVMLGWGNYT

-812 AIGGGEKKGSERV
+812 AVGGGEKKGSERV

-847 KTGTDSDGNAK
+847 NTGTDSDGNAK

-881 ATDGGTLEFDPGEF
+881 VTDGGTLEFDPGEY

-977 LADAKYALKTHSHGI
+977 
-992 DDVNVLREVLN
+992 VNIGSQIKIGEN
-1003 NKANV
+1003 GHWIISGMDSGV
-1008 SALDDKADKNHTHAI
+1008 SA
-1023 ANVTGL
+1023 TGPKGEDGFVPWVGTL
-1029 QSVLDNKVDQSSMN
+1029 AQYE
-1043 TALDGKANA
+1043 AL
-1052 THSHAIADVANL
+1052 
-1064 QTLLNGV
+1064 
-1071 IYSPTSGSAGQFLK
+1071 GSAT
-1085 LNEDG
+1085 D
-1090 TCAWDVTEEYY
+1090 
-1101 PQKNNFSAIGGG
+1101 PQQI
-1113 NDQPGYVKFS
+1113 Y
-1123 SGLILQWGHSAINN
+1123 I
-1137 PEEEIDTTF
+1137 
-1146 PITFPNACFEVVV
+1146 ITD
-1159 GTRVV
+1159 
-1164 PNSASIQYS
+1164 Y
-1173 AADSLIQLISFT
+1173 
-1185 TSGAKFFRQNI
+1185 
-1196 NNKVSTQARWIAIGC
+1196 

>member
-71 VDTYEAVPDAKDMAA
+71 VDTYEAVPDAKDMA
-86 KADKTAL
+86 
-93 DGKADATSLAGKA
+93 
-106 DKNHTHAIA
+106 
-115 DVTGLD
+115 
-121 TALAGKADKEHT
+121 E
-133 HEQYA
+133 
-138 LKTEIPD
+138 
-145 GVNLE
+145 
-150 PYLTKE
+150 
-156 EMAAAKAEM
+156 
-165 EAKEQ
+165 
-170 ELRTEVEAKADKTA
+170 KADKTA

-196 AAKDSAQNTT
+196 AEKDSAQNTT

-397 GCTALQECDFQL
+397 GCTALKECDFQL

-444 KTVSMVE
+444 KTVSMIE

-481 FTDCSETLR
+481 FTDCSEALR
-490 LQVPASWG
+490 MQVPASWG

-613 SAALDGAMPDI
+613 SATLDGAMPDI
-624 DKNAAWVR
+624 EKNAAWVR

-643 AHGEF
+643 AHGEY

-705 TGIGGNNSVLPEAQM
+705 TGIGGNNSVLPTAQM
-720 CFTVGNGN
+720 CFTAGNGN
-728 VAKGQSQ
+728 IAKGQSQ
-735 IILGCSN
+735 IMLGCSN

-749 GVLGSANRDAAGA
+749 GVLGSANKDAEGA

-789 AKRASMFGAFGE
+789 AKRASMSGVFGE
-801 LSASAENEGAF
+801 LSSSAENEGAF
-812 AIGGGEKKGSERV
+812 AVGGGEKKGSERV

-832 RPVLNPLYNSSKDSG
+832 RPVLNPLYNSAKDTG
-847 KTGTDSDGNAK
+847 NTGTDSDGNAK

-881 ATDGGTLEFDPGEF
+881 VTDGGTLEFDPGEF

-949 LYVLEIAKVGTTIFY
+949 LYVLEIAKVGSTVFY

-1003 NKANV
+1003 NKANK
-1008 SALDDKADKNHTHAI
+1008 SELDDKANKNHSHSVVDVAGLQAALFGKAQSVHTHTVQDVTDLQTTLDGKADKNHTHAI

-1090 TCAWDVTEEYY
+1090 TCAWDNVLYPSFSDENKYMYY
-1101 PQKNNFSAIGGG
+1101 KYTIFPNGMI
-1113 NDQPGYVKFS
+1113 V
-1123 SGLILQWGHSAINN
+1123 QWGYTSFTNT
-1137 PEEEIDTTF
+1137 ETSVSKTF
-1146 PITFPNACFEVVV
+1146 PIAFPNKCLCASVSTLLSDEDDTDNKRSGVDSFMQLV
-1159 GTRVV
+1159 GYTKTDITLFRQTI
-1164 PNSASIQYS
+1164 NNAKNIS
-1173 AADSLIQLISFT
+1173 AA
-1185 TSGAKFFRQNI
+1185 
-1196 NNKVSTQARWIAIGC
+1196 WIVIGY

>member
-93 DGKADATSLAGKA
+93 DGKADATSLDGKADKSALNAKA
-106 DKNHTHAIA
+106 DKNHTHTISN
-115 DVTGLD
+115 VTGLD

-138 LKTEIPD
+138 LK
-145 GVNLE
+145 
-150 PYLTKE
+150 
-156 EMAAAKAEM
+156 AEM
-165 EAKEQ
+165 N
-170 ELRTEVEAKADKTA
+170 
-184 LAAKAEELRAEI
+184 AKAEELRAEI

-397 GCTALQECDFQL
+397 GCTALKECDFQL

-444 KTVSMVE
+444 KTVSMIE

-481 FTDCSETLR
+481 FTDCSDALR
-490 LQVPASWG
+490 LQVPVSWG

-643 AHGEF
+643 AHGEY
-648 NFVTGD
+648 NFVSGD

-663 SATGVG
+663 SVTGVG
-669 AFASGAYNNVPGDFS
+669 AFASGAYNNVPGDYS

-705 TGIGGNNSVLPEAQM
+705 TVLPTAQM
-720 CFTVGNGN
+720 CFTAGNGN
-728 VAKGQSQ
+728 IAKGQSQ
-735 IILGCSN
+735 IMLGCSN
-742 ELTGHTC
+742 ELSGHTC
-749 GVLGSANRDAAGA
+749 GVLGSANKDAEGA

-789 AKRASMFGAFGE
+789 AKRASMSGVFGE
-801 LSASAENEGAF
+801 LSSSAENEGAF
-812 AIGGGEKKGSERV
+812 AVGGGEKKGSERV

-832 RPVLNPLYNSSKDSG
+832 RPVLNPLYNSSKDPG
-847 KTGTDSDGNAK
+847 NTGTDSDGNAK

-881 ATDGGTLEFDPGEF
+881 VTDGGTLEFDPGEY

-977 LADAKYALKTHSHGI
+977 
-992 DDVNVLREVLN
+992 VNIGSQIKIGEN
-1003 NKANV
+1003 GHWIISGMDSGV
-1008 SALDDKADKNHTHAI
+1008 SA
-1023 ANVTGL
+1023 TGPKGEDGFVPWVGTL
-1029 QSVLDNKVDQSSMN
+1029 AQYE
-1043 TALDGKANA
+1043 AL
-1052 THSHAIADVANL
+1052 
-1064 QTLLNGV
+1064 
-1071 IYSPTSGSAGQFLK
+1071 GSAT
-1085 LNEDG
+1085 D
-1090 TCAWDVTEEYY
+1090 
-1101 PQKNNFSAIGGG
+1101 PQQI
-1113 NDQPGYVKFS
+1113 Y
-1123 SGLILQWGHSAINN
+1123 I
-1137 PEEEIDTTF
+1137 
-1146 PITFPNACFEVVV
+1146 ITD
-1159 GTRVV
+1159 
-1164 PNSASIQYS
+1164 Y
-1173 AADSLIQLISFT
+1173 
-1185 TSGAKFFRQNI
+1185 
-1196 NNKVSTQARWIAIGC
+1196 